1 MRQAKKGD
9 TVTVHYE
16 AKLDDGTVFN
26 SSEKQKPLEFT
37 VGEGRVI
44 PGFEQAVIGMSPGE
58 SKTEKVPADKAFG
71 PHRKELVVEVDREK
85 LPADVQLEVGK
96 SYRIPQTNG
105 SKTEV
110 TVTDLSE
117 SKVIFDAN
125 HPLAGEDIVFR
136 IELVEIT

>member
-1 MRQAKKGD
+1 MRQAKEGD

-16 AKLDDGTVFN
+16 AKLEDGTVFN
-26 SSEKQKPLEFT
+26 SSANGKPLQFT

-96 SYRIPQTNG
+96 SYKIPQTDG
-105 SKTEV
+105 SKKEV
-110 TVTDLSE
+110 MVTDISE
-117 SKVIFDAN
+117 SKVTFDAN
-125 HPLAGEDIVFR
+125 HPLAGEDIFFH
-136 IELVEIT
+136 IQLVEIT